1 MNNKKKVFN
10 IIADIFEIKTN
21 LINMESSP
29 NNISNWDSIGMI
41 NLILAIEQEFN
52 IKFSSS
58 EISEL
63 ISVKFIIETLKKKGI
78 LF

>member
-10 IIADIFEIKTN
+10 IIADVFEIKTN
-21 LINMESSP
+21 LINMESSS
-29 NNISNWDSIGMI
+29 NNIANWDSIGMI